1 MASTVKKSWGKSW
14 GKGTPFYPFT
24 PKPEGVERPFGVF
37 GAPTSSTAASGETAN
52 RRNFHGVNGSVL
64 GFWGRR
70 SPQFP
75 NKNAYYPITP
85 LPHKENKTIHNIIT
99 KEGIYIMLITLIGKR
114 WVFGVNVSRDA
125 FTNPRWRAAA

>member
-1 MASTVKKSWGKSW
+1 MAVNVKKSPIACLGKVPHFGGVYPKTALGKSR
-14 GKGTPFYPFT
+14 FD
-24 PKPEGVERPFGVF
+24 VI
-37 GAPTSSTAASGETAN
+37 GAPTSSTATSRESAN
-52 RRNFHGVNGSVL
+52 MWFFQWVNGSVF